1 VTGDEGLMGATAKF
15 LSTMMAIFFG
25 FASMAS
31 AAAITAEVDRLKTSR
46 EEPFWLTVSIEGD
59 LDGELSIPQSQDF
72 EFTRTGESTNISII
86 NGSIS
91 RQRQFTYQ
99 LSPLKTGS
107 LTIPS
112 LTAKIDGKPY
122 NSLPIK
128 VEVTGQAVDSAN
140 GQVVDDKRLVYVE
153 RELPKKVFYE
163 GESVISTVRLLTRA
177 RLTGATP
184 ARDSAPD
191 WRLIA
196 VEGQKNSELVR
207 NGAKWNTIEMREGL
221 IPLKSGQL
229 KVPAFGITATWIQ
242 PAERS
247 RRPSPGS
254 VFDMFQQGVF
264 NMGREVTRTLRSE
277 LAEVEVKPLP
287 LPRPKDF
294 ADIVGAFTLSSS
306 VSKKELNAGD
316 TATVTIQI
324 KGQGALDRMRDLKI
338 SPSGS
343 KVYADRPDLNEKIEP
358 GAGLV
363 SVRSLKFA
371 VVPTGAGI
379 LDLGEVRITSFNP
392 FTEEYEV
399 LTTQL
404 GKINV
409 GGTAAAPG
417 TVATVTAQNGNGSDD
432 NANKTILP
440 PDINDQQN
448 DLSPQKVAI
457 VTPSSKPW
465 WLAPWVL
472 AVELF
477 VMVLAI
483 SWFLIRRLFP
493 QKSFSAEKG
502 FLNQWKDLNFDLSRD
517 EALGEVVDLL
527 KRQFSRDDQDPK
539 ALTSS
544 ELLASDLCQ
553 QMPPDVRDSFKRV
566 LEQYDRLAYGKARI
580 DKSPID
586 KSDSSLSLDVN
597 RLVEFYKNRT

>member
-1 VTGDEGLMGATAKF
+1 MGATTNF

-99 LSPLKTGS
+99 LSPLKTGP

-128 VEVTGQAVDSAN
+128 VEVTGQALDSAN
-140 GQVVDDKRLVYVE
+140 GQVIDDKRLVYVE
-153 RELPKKVFYE
+153 RELPKKIFYE

-196 VEGQKNSELVR
+196 VEGQKNGEVVR

-221 IPLKSGQL
+221 IPLKSGRL

-254 VFDMFQQGVF
+254 VFDLFQQGVF

-363 SVRSLKFA
+363 SVRSMKFA

-409 GGTAAAPG
+409 GGAAAAAAAAAAPG
-417 TVATVTAQNGNGSDD
+417 VTVTVPDQSGNGSDD
-432 NANKTILP
+432 AANKKIPP
-440 PDINDQQN
+440 PDFNNQQN
-448 DLSPQKVAI
+448 NLAPQKVEA

-477 VMVLAI
+477 FIVLAI

-493 QKSFSAEKG
+493 QKSFSAEKAL
-502 FLNQWKDLNFDLSRD
+502 FNRWRDLNIDLSRD
-517 EALGEVVDLL
+517 ESLGELVGLL
-527 KRQFSRDDQDPK
+527 KQEFSRDDQDPK

-553 QMPPDVRDSFKRV
+553 QMPPDVRDSFRRV
-566 LEQYDRLAYGKARI
+566 LEQYDRLAYGKAHI

-586 KSDSSLSLDVN
+586 ESDSALSLDVN

>member
-1 VTGDEGLMGATAKF
+1 MVATTKC

-99 LSPLKTGS
+99 LSPLKTGP

-112 LTAKIDGKPY
+112 LTAKIDGKPH

-140 GQVVDDKRLVYVE
+140 GQVIDDKRLVYVE
-153 RELPKKVFYE
+153 RELPKKIFYE
-163 GESVISTVRLLTRA
+163 GESVISTARLLTRA

-207 NGAKWNTIEMREGL
+207 NGTKWNTIEMREGL
-221 IPLKSGQL
+221 IPLKSGRL

-254 VFDMFQQGVF
+254 VFDLFQQGVF

-409 GGTAAAPG
+409 GGAAAAAAPG
-417 TVATVTAQNGNGSDD
+417 AAATVPDQSGNGSDD
-432 NANKTILP
+432 KANKKIIP
-440 PDINDQQN
+440 PDLNDPQS
-448 DLSPQKVAI
+448 DLLPQKVGI
-457 VTPSSKPW
+457 VTASSKPW

-483 SWFLIRRLFP
+483 SWFLIRRLLP

-502 FLNQWKDLNFDLSRD
+502 LFNRWRDLNIDLSRN
-517 EALGEVVDLL
+517 EALGELVGLL
-527 KRQFSRDDQDPK
+527 KQEFTRDDQDSK

-544 ELLASDLCQ
+544 ELLTSDLCK

-566 LEQYDRLAYGKARI
+566 LEQYDRLAYGNAHI

-586 KSDSSLSLDVN
+586 KSDSDLSLDVN

>member
-1 VTGDEGLMGATAKF
+1 MVATTKF
-15 LSTMMAIFFG
+15 LSTMIAIFFG

-59 LDGELSIPQSQDF
+59 LDGELSIPESQDF

-99 LSPLKTGS
+99 LSPLKTGP

-112 LTAKIDGKPY
+112 LTAKIDGKPH

-140 GQVVDDKRLVYVE
+140 GQVIDDKRLVYVE
-153 RELPKKVFYE
+153 RELPKKIFYE

-196 VEGQKNSELVR
+196 VEGQKNGEVVR
-207 NGAKWNTIEMREGL
+207 NGTKWNTIEMREGL
-221 IPLKSGQL
+221 IPLKSGRL

-254 VFDMFQQGVF
+254 VFDLFQQGVF

-338 SPSGS
+338 SPPGS

-363 SVRSLKFA
+363 SVRSMKFA

-409 GGTAAAPG
+409 GGPAAAGAPG
-417 TVATVTAQNGNGSDD
+417 VAATVPGQSGIGSDD
-432 NANKTILP
+432 AANKKIIQP
-440 PDINDQQN
+440 NFNGQQN
-448 DLSPQKVAI
+448 DFSPQKVDIMTA
-457 VTPSSKPW
+457 SSKPW

-493 QKSFSAEKG
+493 QKSLSAETG
-502 FLNQWKDLNFDLSRD
+502 LFNRWRDLNIDLSRD
-517 EALGEVVDLL
+517 EALGELVGLL
-527 KRQFSRDDQDPK
+527 KQEFSRDDQDSK

-544 ELLASDLCQ
+544 ELLASDSCK
-553 QMPPDVRDSFKRV
+553 QMPPDVRKSFKRI
-566 LEQYDRLAYGKARI
+566 LEQYDRMTYGKAPT
-580 DKSPID
+580 DKSQGD
-586 KSDSSLSLDVN
+586 LALDVN

>member
-1 VTGDEGLMGATAKF
+1 MVATTKC

-99 LSPLKTGS
+99 LSPLKTGP

-128 VEVTGQAVDSAN
+128 VEVTGQSVDLAN
-140 GQVVDDKRLVYVE
+140 GQVIDDKRLVYVE
-153 RELPKKVFYE
+153 RELPKKIFYE

-196 VEGQKNSELVR
+196 VEGQKNGEVVR
-207 NGAKWNTIEMREGL
+207 NGTKWNTIEMREGL
-221 IPLKSGQL
+221 IPLKSGRL

-254 VFDMFQQGVF
+254 VFDLFQQGVF

-294 ADIVGAFTLSSS
+294 TDIVGAFTLSSS

-363 SVRSLKFA
+363 SVRSMKFA
-371 VVPTGAGI
+371 VVPTVAGI

-409 GGTAAAPG
+409 GGAAAAAAAAPG
-417 TVATVTAQNGNGSDD
+417 VTATVPDQSGNGSDD
-432 NANKTILP
+432 AANKKILP
-440 PDINDQQN
+440 PDLNDQQN
-448 DLSPQKVAI
+448 DLSPQKVDILTA
-457 VTPSSKPW
+457 SSKPW

-493 QKSFSAEKG
+493 QKSFSAETG
-502 FLNQWKDLNFDLSRD
+502 FLNQWRDLKIDLSRD
-517 EALGEVVDLL
+517 EALGELVGLL
-527 KRQFSRDDQDPK
+527 KQEFTRDDQDSK

-544 ELLASDLCQ
+544 ELLTSDLCK

-566 LEQYDRLAYGKARI
+566 LEQYDRLAYGKSHI
-580 DKSPID
+580 DKSQGD
-586 KSDSSLSLDVN
+586 LALDVN

>member
-1 VTGDEGLMGATAKF
+1 VTGDEGLMVATTKF

-46 EEPFWLTVSIEGD
+46 EEPFWLIVSIEGD
-59 LDGELSIPQSQDF
+59 LDGELSIPESQDF

-128 VEVTGQAVDSAN
+128 VEVTGQALDPAN
-140 GQVVDDKRLVYVE
+140 GQVSDDKRLVYVE
-153 RELPKKVFYE
+153 RELPKKIFYE

-196 VEGQKNSELVR
+196 VEGQKNGEVVR
-207 NGAKWNTIEMREGL
+207 NGTKWNTIEMREGL
-221 IPLKSGQL
+221 IPLKSGRL

-254 VFDMFQQGVF
+254 VFDLFQQGVF
-264 NMGREVTRTLRSE
+264 NMGREVTRTLRSD

-338 SPSGS
+338 SPPGS

-363 SVRSLKFA
+363 SVRSMKFA
-371 VVPTGAGI
+371 VVPTVAGI

-409 GGTAAAPG
+409 WGAAAAGAPG
-417 TVATVTAQNGNGSDD
+417 VSATVPGQSGIGSDD
-432 NANKTILP
+432 AANKKIIQP
-440 PDINDQQN
+440 NFNGQQN
-448 DLSPQKVAI
+448 DFSPQKVDI
-457 VTPSSKPW
+457 VTASSKPW
-465 WLAPWVL
+465 WLVPWVL

-493 QKSFSAEKG
+493 QKSFSAETG
-502 FLNQWKDLNFDLSRD
+502 LFNRWRDLNIDLSRD
-517 EALGEVVDLL
+517 ETLGELVGLL
-527 KRQFSRDDQDPK
+527 KQEFSRDDQDSK

-544 ELLASDLCQ
+544 ELLASDLCK
-553 QMPPDVRDSFKRV
+553 QMPPDVRESFQRI
-566 LEQYDRLAYGKARI
+566 LEQYDRMTYGKAPT
-580 DKSPID
+580 DKPQGD
-586 KSDSSLSLDVN
+586 LALDVN

>member
-1 VTGDEGLMGATAKF
+1 MVATTKF

-59 LDGELSIPQSQDF
+59 LDGELSIPESQDF

-99 LSPLKTGS
+99 LSPLKTGA

-140 GQVVDDKRLVYVE
+140 GQVIDDKRLVYVE
-153 RELPKKVFYE
+153 RELPKKIFYE

-196 VEGQKNSELVR
+196 VEGQKNSEVVR

-221 IPLKSGQL
+221 IPLKSGRL

-254 VFDMFQQGVF
+254 VFDLFQQGVF

-379 LDLGEVRITSFNP
+379 LELGEVRITSFNP

-409 GGTAAAPG
+409 GGAAAAAAPG
-417 TVATVTAQNGNGSDD
+417 AAATVPAQSGNGSDVA
-432 NANKTILP
+432 ANKKILP
-440 PDINDQQN
+440 PDLNDPQS
-448 DLSPQKVAI
+448 DLLPQKVGI

-493 QKSFSAEKG
+493 QKSFSVETG
-502 FLNQWKDLNFDLSRD
+502 LFNRWRDLNIDLSRD
-517 EALGEVVDLL
+517 EALGELVDLL
-527 KRQFSRDDQDPK
+527 KQEFSRDDQDSK

-544 ELLASDLCQ
+544 ELLASDLCK
-553 QMPPDVRDSFKRV
+553 QMPPDVRESFKRV
-566 LEQYDRLAYGKARI
+566 LEQYDRLAYGNAHI
-580 DKSPID
+580 DKSPIGN
-586 KSDSSLSLDVN
+586 SDSALSLDVN